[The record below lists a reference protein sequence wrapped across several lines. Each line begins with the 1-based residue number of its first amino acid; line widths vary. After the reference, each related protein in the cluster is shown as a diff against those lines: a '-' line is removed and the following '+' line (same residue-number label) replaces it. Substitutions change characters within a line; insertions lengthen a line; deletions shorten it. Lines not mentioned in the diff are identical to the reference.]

1 MTIVTI
7 TKAPTWTEKITG
19 LEMHEVMHAPYESMR
34 TITSLISGL
43 LRIKYPDMYFE
54 TFKDEV
60 EVKGKATQTLAIK
73 RITEEEYL
81 LKKTKKQTA

>member
-7 TKAPTWTEKITG
+7 TKNPTWTDMITG
-19 LEMHEVMHAPYESMR
+19 LEMHQVINAPYTSMR
-34 TITSLISGL
+34 SITSLISGV
-43 LRIKYPDMYFE
+43 LRIKYPDLYFE
-54 TFKDEV
+54 TYKDEV
-60 EVKGKATQTLAIK
+60 KVKGKITETLAIK